1 MDLPKVL
8 ADFMRELPDD
18 SEMTFD
24 DFFEVANVPKDQ
36 RNDFAVASILK
47 QAKERGL
54 L

>member
-1 MDLPKVL
+1 MDLPKIL
-8 ADFMRELPDD
+8 ADFMKELPDD

-24 DFFEVANVPKDQ
+24 DFFEVTNIPKDQ
-36 RNDFAVASILK
+36 RSDFAVAAMLK